1 MAIKKNTHDNT
12 HLDCSLS
19 PNSLDYLKINKQ
31 PFAADILTETTFF
44 SCPSLNKI
52 IENLQHQAQFS
63 DLVLIIEG
71 PYGSG
76 KTSLFRHLILHEIE
90 NTKSLPI
97 QAEATDTIVQLQQK
111 ISEYLQDLGDANHL
125 DDNLKSLQSF
135 NQTPLVIIDNTHV
148 LSDTTLQE
156 LLRYKDQLK
165 HDHEINLKLILF
177 ANNGISNTLEKTTD
191 LDSNQ
196 MYVQSMPAYTDK
208 LTSDL
213 ITHKLRITG
222 YTGNTLLNEAEF
234 QVIDKNSDG
243 TPLGIMHQASV
254 IIEKN
259 IIRALNPPSPLW
271 IKGLVSIVAL
281 FIVALVVSVYFG
293 LLDKQQF
300 FPKTTQSAE
309 PTQTIKGITLAPT
322 DEPIITSTPEEI
334 TPTESTSSSVKSIND
349 IEPDVLSVDEMN
361 NKDNSAVV
369 GNTDKVDATDKQTI
383 PILTDT
389 LTTTPLAIDTTA
401 TDTLPIKVPTQ
412 KSLPAVSLTTKPLT
426 TKKPDKT
433 ESTSIEVIK
442 ETSTAPLHPALKQ
455 LTTMGI
461 HDSNWLLKQKNTQWT
476 LQLLGAR
483 EPETLLS
490 FSRQYALGDK
500 AAWYKTWLKGQ
511 AYYVLVYGNYSSR
524 EQARESIKQ
533 LPENLRS
540 IKPWAKSIKSV
551 QQLIK

>member
-1 MAIKKNTHDNT
+1 MAIKKNTLDNT
-12 HLDCSLS
+12 QLDCSLS
-19 PNSLDYLKINKQ
+19 QSSLDYLKISKQ
-31 PFAADILTETTFF
+31 PFAADILTEATFF
-44 SCPSLNKI
+44 STPSLNKI

-97 QAEATDTIVQLQQK
+97 QAEATDTVVQIQQK

-165 HDHEINLKLILF
+165 HEHDITLKLILF
-177 ANNGISNTLEKTTD
+177 ANNGISNTLEKITD

-208 LTSDL
+208 LTSEL
-213 ITHKLRITG
+213 IIHKLRIAG
-222 YTGNTLLNEAEF
+222 YTGNNLLNDTEF
-234 QVIDKNSDG
+234 QTIDKNSDG
-243 TPLGIMHQASV
+243 TPLGAMYQASA

-259 IIRALNPPSPLW
+259 IIRALNPPGPLW
-271 IKGLVSIVAL
+271 IKGLIS
-281 FIVALVVSVYFG
+281 FIVLCVAILAASIYFG
-293 LLDKQQF
+293 LLDTQQLF
-300 FPKTTQSAE
+300 TKTTQSSE
-309 PTQTIKGITLAPT
+309 PAQTIKGITLAPT
-322 DEPIITSTPEEI
+322 NENIIASTPEEI
-334 TPTESTSSSVKSIND
+334 TPIENTGSSVKSIND
-349 IEPDVLSVDEMN
+349 TEPDLLSVDEMN
-361 NKDNSAVV
+361 IKDNIAVLDT
-369 GNTDKVDATDKQTI
+369 TDKVDATDKQTI
-383 PILTDT
+383 SVPTDT
-389 LTTTPLAIDTTA
+389 STTTPLATDTTII
-401 TDTLPIKVPTQ
+401 DPLPIKAPTQ
-412 KSLPAVSLTTKPLT
+412 KTLAAEPLATKPLT
-426 TKKPDKT
+426 TQKLDKT
-433 ESTSIEVIK
+433 ESASVETIK
-442 ETSTAPLHPALKQ
+442 EIPVTPLHPALKQ

-461 HDSNWLLKQKNTQWT
+461 HDSNWLLKQKNTEWT